1 MDLYQIFGVESQLSG
16 SSIDER
22 KSVMDEKKVRDYG
35 NMTMGEVI
43 ETVITDSKL
52 AGTITYPLRTEGYHQ
67 ASNLL
72 YTDRLK

>member
-1 MDLYQIFGVESQLSG
+1 MA
-16 SSIDER
+16 
-22 KSVMDEKKVRDYG
+22 KDYG
-35 NMTMGEVI
+35 NMEMKELI
-43 ETVITDSKL
+43 ESIIEDSKK

>member
-1 MDLYQIFGVESQLSG
+1 MAHEA
-16 SSIDER
+16 
-22 KSVMDEKKVRDYG
+22 KDYG
-35 NMTMGEVI
+35 NMDIKDLI
-43 ETVITDSKL
+43 EAIIEDSKK